1 LADYPALDLTI
12 RQDEDVLG
20 LLDLVYA
27 CLDDF
32 GPLAIHEHENG
43 AGVRVFFRS
52 ADVRDVARDGLV
64 EQFGRRLEAIRPVD
78 VPDEGWARRSQAQLT
93 PVRVGRIVVTPPWIA
108 DPGDPDTIRIVIEPS
123 MGFGTGHHATTRL
136 CLELLQTQA
145 IASRRVIDVGTGSG
159 VLAIAAWKLGATDIE
174 AIDCDPDALQNA
186 ADNIAANGGATAI
199 RIIESD
205 LSAVHVA
212 AADLV
217 VANLTA
223 GVLDRYAANLIALVK
238 PGGRLI
244 LSGFAPD
251 ALTVIERAFG
261 RTAVASRHEAAWT
274 AATFAVSP
282 PRSA

>member
-1 LADYPALDLTI
+1 MADYPALDLTI

-20 LLDLVYA
+20 LLDLIYA

-32 GPLAIHEHENG
+32 GPLAIHEHEDG
-43 AGVRVFFRS
+43 GGLRVFFRS
-52 ADVRDVARDGLV
+52 AAVRDVAREGLV
-64 EQFGRRLEAIRPVD
+64 EQFGQRCEAICPVD

-93 PVRVGRIVVTPPWIA
+93 PVRVGRIVVTPPWLA
-108 DPGDPDTIRIVIEPS
+108 GPDDPGTIRIIIEPS

-136 CLELLQTQA
+136 CLELLQNEAVTNL
-145 IASRRVIDVGTGSG
+145 RVIDVGTGSG
-159 VLAIAAWKLGATDIE
+159 VLAIAASKLGAADVD

-186 ADNIAANGGATAI
+186 ADNIAANGAATAI
-199 RIIESD
+199 RTIEAD

-217 VANLTA
+217 IANLTA
-223 GVLDRYAANLIALVK
+223 GVLDRYAANLLALVK

-251 ALTVIERAFG
+251 DLMAIERAFG
-261 RTAVASRHEAAWT
+261 RSAVELRREGAWA
-274 AATFAVSP
+274 AATFVVS
-282 PRSA
+282 